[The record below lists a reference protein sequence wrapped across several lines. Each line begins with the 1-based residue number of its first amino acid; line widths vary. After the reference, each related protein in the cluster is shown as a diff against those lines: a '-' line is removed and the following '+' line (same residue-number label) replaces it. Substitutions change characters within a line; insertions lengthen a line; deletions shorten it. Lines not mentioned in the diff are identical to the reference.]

1 MKIDWIEKCGQS
13 HLTADPLHQERER
26 ERNRQFHQVFTVMIK
41 VLKRQIHAQKV
52 ESQALSLKAN
62 KYISTVLIMNGKDL
76 CTGKQV
82 KIEI

>member
-1 MKIDWIEKCGQS
+1 MKTDWIEKCGQS
-13 HLTADPLHQERER
+13 YLTADPLHQER
-26 ERNRQFHQVFTVMIK
+26 ERNRQFHQVFTVVIK